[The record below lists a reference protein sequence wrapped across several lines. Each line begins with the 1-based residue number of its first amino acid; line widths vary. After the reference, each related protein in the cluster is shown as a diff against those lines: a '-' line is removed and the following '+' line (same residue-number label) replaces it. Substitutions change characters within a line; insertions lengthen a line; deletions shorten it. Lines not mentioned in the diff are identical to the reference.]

1 MDQEHFNTVKGDEK
15 VLKKKKNTAEI
26 LNSNL
31 SHQHLSSSLSDK
43 ILPLKS

>member
-1 MDQEHFNTVKGDEK
+1 MDEEHFNTVKGDEK
-15 VLKKKKNTAEI
+15 VLKKKKPAEI